1 MGIWKNQVDIYA
13 DLAVVDEFIKNA
25 LMSSQRVLN
34 SAVNDLLAAG
44 GKRIRPAMVLLAGR
58 FGRYNEEKL
67 IPLAASVEIMHMA
80 TLVHDD
86 IIDEAELRR
95 GRATTQ
101 SRWGNDVA
109 VFTGDFLFT
118 RAFAVITQKTS
129 HENMHYLSQAIR
141 SVCEGEIE
149 QFESRYQSQVS
160 FLSYL
165 RRISRKTARLFA
177 LSCQVGALEAKC
189 RSKMVRHL
197 RAFGHDFGMAFQI
210 TDDLLDF
217 SGKQVEVGKPLC
229 SDFVQGIYTL
239 PVIYTMKNPSYTDRI
254 MKFMGKTVL
263 NEDEIKEIGHL
274 VEESGGIEYSKKLAL
289 RYLIRCHLH
298 LNALPNIPA
307 KDALLELVEELIERK
322 Y

>member
-1 MGIWKNQVDIYA
+1 MGIWKKQVDIYT
-13 DLAVVDEFIKNA
+13 DLTVVDEFITSSLK
-25 LMSSQRVLN
+25 SSQRVLN
-34 SAVNDLLAAG
+34 DAVNDLLEAG
-44 GKRIRPAMVLLAGR
+44 GKRLRPALVLLAGR
-58 FGRYNEEKL
+58 FGKYNEEKL
-67 IPLAASVEIMHMA
+67 IPLAASIEIMHMA

-95 GRATTQ
+95 GRPTTQ
-101 SRWGNDVA
+101 TRWGNDVA

-118 RAFAVITQKTS
+118 RAFAIITQKTS
-129 HENMHYLSQAIR
+129 YENMHYLAQTIK

-149 QFESRYQSQVS
+149 QFESRYQCKVS
-160 FLSYL
+160 LMSYL

-177 LSCQVGALEAKC
+177 LSCQVGALESKC
-189 RSKMVRHL
+189 KSNMIRHL

-239 PVIYTMKNPSYTDRI
+239 PVIYTLQNPSYVEKIRP
-254 MKFMGKTVL
+254 FMGNIVL
-263 NEDEIKEIGHL
+263 DDNALKEIGRL

-289 RYLIRCHLH
+289 RYLIRCHVH